1 MRVSMTRVYLTYVS
15 LSASLSS
22 SRVCAVSLLYIPF
35 SWETHARARLWKGW
49 RPRASGACEFT
60 RAWCTHARKNWKT
73 FRPHYLY
80 RYRWNFFE
88 THKAVSFLRP
98 IVRESFRSGI
108 VYTYIYTRLVLSV
121 LSSLRCPRVLAC
133 AGFSSLQ
140 HSGRV
145 FFFQTSAKRANVLPS
160 RLVTA
165 AARSYGASEQIFPR
179 ASTALLS
186 SCRLGKHKRSRDIY
200 ICLAR
205 GGKLG
210 RRRGASARDAS
221 SSRSLLYRILITV
234 NARSS
239 SFLCFD
245 FSSSPA
251 WCERA
256 RAMSRW
262 LCVFLFL
269 SRSLFL
275 VFKNIIY
282 AALAHIRT
290 RLNAIRAGCA
300 RIPG

>member
-108 VYTYIYTRLVLSV
+108 VYTYIHTPRAFRTL
-121 LSSLRCPRVLAC
+121 LSSLSAR
-133 AGFSSLQ
+133 SSLR
-140 HSGRV
+140 GL
-145 FFFQTSAKRANVLPS
+145 FF
-160 RLVTA
+160 TA
-165 AARSYGASEQIFPR
+165 ALGTRLFFPDEREKGKRFTLSPRHGCSPSYGASEQIFPR

-256 RAMSRW
+256 RAMSRG